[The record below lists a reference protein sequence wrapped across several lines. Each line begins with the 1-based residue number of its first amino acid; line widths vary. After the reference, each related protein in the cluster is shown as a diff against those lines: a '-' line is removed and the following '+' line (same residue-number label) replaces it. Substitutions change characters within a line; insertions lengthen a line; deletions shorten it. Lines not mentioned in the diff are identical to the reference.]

1 MPKSE
6 SFAPQQWFICTLSKE
21 GFHNWELCKQ
31 VELWGIPT
39 NGRKKSL
46 PDCKPGDGLL
56 VYAASRGL
64 KAICQIVGTPRTPVG
79 KSEAPWAG
87 GIYRFGLIVPFQL
100 MIELK
105 DPMAFPFIDQRL
117 LGTSISTTQLRS
129 GFSRVSLVDGKFLYG
144 KLSKVH
150 KDVNL

>member
-6 SFAPQQWFICTLSKE
+6 SFSPQQWFICTLSKE

-46 PDCKPGDGLL
+46 PDCKSGDGLL

-64 KAICQIVGTPRTPVG
+64 KAICQIVGTPRIPLG

-87 GIYRFGLIVPFQL
+87 GIFRFGLIVPFKL
-100 MIELK
+100 VIELRE
-105 DPMAFPFIDQRL
+105 PIEFPFNDQKL
-117 LGTSISTTQLRS
+117 QGTSISTTQLRK
-129 GFSRVSLVDGKFLYG
+129 GFSRVSLVDGKFLSD
-144 KLSKVH
+144 KVSKVQ
-150 KDVNL
+150 KSVTL